1 MELYDYLNQSSAY
14 DLKAVMKEYT
24 VPKGHSI
31 YTPGAST
38 HYMYEVVSGAVKLGS
53 YGNQTQKV
61 TYDILPPSFTF
72 GNLRYLDGQFFEY
85 AESIMPTTL
94 RAYQL
99 DFFKRI
105 IEEDPV
111 ASAWFNRK
119 VVRRWCIAET
129 RLFKIR
135 GLDKK
140 ENLKSIITE
149 LNTVVKDAY
158 GRTRNLLS
166 ELSMQDLGD
175 LSGMTRQTV
184 STQLKQLDL
193 GKSIILKKAL

>member
-1 MELYDYLNQSSAY
+1 MELFEYLSSTSAY
-14 DLKAVMKEYT
+14 NLKAVMKEYT
-24 VPKGHSI
+24 IPKGYSI

-38 HYMYEVVSGAVKLGS
+38 HYMYEVVHGAVKLGS
-53 YGNQTQKV
+53 YGNQAQKV
-61 TYDILPPSFTF
+61 TYDVLTSSFTF

-85 AESIMPTTL
+85 AESLMPTTL

-135 GLDKK
+135 GMDKK
-140 ENLKSIITE
+140 ETLKSILNE
-149 LNTVVKDAY
+149 LNQVVNDAH
-158 GRTRNLLS
+158 GRSRNLLH

-175 LSGMTRQTV
+175 LAGMTRQTV